1 MVLIRPLLYAFVAI
15 SAVTQ
20 LTLGTDEAIDT
31 LRKLM
36 NEYNTLSGPAFD
48 VLGNLLS
55 VSENSKLLM
64 KLTGPA
70 GSVLAACI
78 EIAFKPESPT
88 LKALATFHDW
98 ADRKF
103 TEQNNMVE
111 IAMNSIR
118 VAHDLNDFDNNV
130 DVPLAWL
137 SDIFEIVTNPKTVR
151 SAKQEFISACT
162 QMFSSPKKI
171 LNYINEKV
179 NDNCNTMPQ
188 RIMPILSE
196 LRALFAGVFW
206 RYDEQKLTIEYNELK
221 KTYLRVLEKF
231 AIASEEEAQEIFIQ
245 IRDFIGDSTLNET
258 VRLADLTLSLNKMFK
273 GTLPEICLLRSVY
286 EGYETKRAPILKMAE
301 IVKVSTLKTAIIG
314 GMCANISYAGD
325 QERVIVEI
333 EKLGRYVEQITGK
346 VAKWISIEIEN
357 VWPFEMERQ
366 AKAALGIVEI
376 TDPYAYNKT
385 ANTINNAV
393 SERGPEKIIYHVLV
407 SQGFDR
413 IENIWFD
420 CEPICCH
427 RVRQFHGINF
437 IIFRHEMRSVGRA
450 INAKKWFNNLQSNIS
465 EIISTNDKA
474 PELGTLTKKIV
485 EKVGP
490 ITSDPFY
497 HSFLFLHVSAFS
509 SSNCKIPTG
518 ISSGSYMGQE
528 GFSFLE
534 VNDHHWAPRNEE
546 CFKLFFFL

>member
-151 SAKQEFISACT
+151 SAKQEFITACT

-179 NDNCNTMPQ
+179 NDNCNIMPR
-188 RIMPILSE
+188 RIVPILSE

-206 RYDEQKLTIEYNELK
+206 RYDEQKLTLEYNELK

-245 IRDFIGDSTLNET
+245 IRDW
-258 VRLADLTLSLNKMFK
+258 
-273 GTLPEICLLRSVY
+273 
-286 EGYETKRAPILKMAE
+286 
-301 IVKVSTLKTAIIG
+301 
-314 GMCANISYAGD
+314 D

-407 SQGFDR
+407 SQEFER
-413 IENIWFD
+413 MENIWFD

-437 IIFRHEMRSVGRA
+437 IIFRHEMGSIGRA
-450 INAKKWFNNLQSNIS
+450 INAKKWFNNLRSNIS

-474 PELGTLTKKIV
+474 PELGTLTKTIV

-497 HSFLFLHVSAFS
+497 HSFVFLHVSAFS

-518 ISSGSYMGQE
+518 ISSSSYMGQE

-546 CFKLFFFL
+546 CFKFFLFL